1 MLKKFISL
9 VSLFLVSSVCLA
21 ADLNEDQIRLAK
33 EVFGSTMS
41 PFCPGRLLS
50 DCPSSSAMELKDNI
64 RTKIASG
71 ESREMIDAYLESVY
85 GAGIHA
91 TPPASGFGLVAWLM
105 PAIFIFA
112 GLVIFKFWLK
122 KMVKSEATVAQPTI
136 NPESGKWDNEIDKAL
151 KD

>member
-1 MLKKFISL
+1 MVKNFISL
-9 VSLFLVSSVCLA
+9 VIVILVSNISLA
-21 ADLNEDQIRLAK
+21 VDLNEDQVRLAK

-50 DCPSSSAMELKDNI
+50 DCPSSSATELKDNI
-64 RTKIASG
+64 RSKIASG
-71 ESREMIDAYLESVY
+71 ESRENIDAYLESVY

-105 PAIFIFA
+105 PAFFIFT
-112 GLVIFKFWLK
+112 GLLIFKFWLK
-122 KMVKSEATVAQPTI
+122 KTVHIGSFAAAAPA
-136 NPESGKWDNEIDKAL
+136 NPESSKWDKEIDKAL